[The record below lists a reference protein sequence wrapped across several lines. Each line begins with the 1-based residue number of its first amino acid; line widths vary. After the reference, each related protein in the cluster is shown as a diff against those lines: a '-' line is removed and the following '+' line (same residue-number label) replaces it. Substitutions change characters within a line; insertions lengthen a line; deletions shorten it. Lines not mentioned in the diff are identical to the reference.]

1 VYELDA
7 SLAMFFNLTQGELQL
22 IVLRTAVEAR
32 LDMLPA

>member
-7 SLAMFFNLTQGELQL
+7 SLAMFFNLTQGELL
-22 IVLRTAVEAR
+22 AAVEAR

>member
-7 SLAMFFNLTQGELQL
+7 SLAMFFNLTQGEL
-22 IVLRTAVEAR
+22 RTAVEAR